1 MNVKSTIFPIDVET
15 GEVVPGIQ
23 MIDEDDRRRRKFYF
37 AKQNDRT
44 IRRRDHLSLG
54 EFYMTSCHK
63 NQFDGLKPQDVARLV
78 YLATF
83 MDYDCV
89 LKDNDNH
96 LTVDDLP
103 KLLEVSPKTFERLWA
118 KIKGRYIVE
127 SEDGTL
133 TVVSGFFRG
142 KQKHIK
148 ERLTKVFIQKLQA
161 LYRNTPKSKR
171 RLLGYVFQLLYHV
184 NVEYNVL
191 AKNPLETELE
201 LVEPITVKEFAAM
214 IGYDES
220 QVSRLEKAYS
230 AVTFMC
236 NGRLQHFCA
245 FVDHGKNT
253 EGRFVVINPRI
264 FYAGK
269 CHEQVDVLGL
279 FFR

>member
-1 MNVKSTIFPIDVET
+1 MKDTIFPIDITT
-15 GEVVPGIQ
+15 GEYVQGIQ
-23 MIDEDDRRRRKFYF
+23 MTDEEDRKRRKEYWE
-37 AKQNDRT
+37 KQNDKT
-44 IRRRDHLSLG
+44 IRRKDHLNLG
-54 EFYMTSCHK
+54 EFYMTPCHK
-63 NQFDGLKPQDVARLV
+63 NQFDGLQPHDVARLV

-83 MDYDCV
+83 MDYDYI
-89 LKDNDNH
+89 LKSRDTH

-103 KLLEVSPKTFERLWA
+103 KLLEVSKKTFNRLWE
-118 KIKGRYIVE
+118 KIQGRYITE
-127 SEDGTL
+127 SEDGSL
-133 TVVSGFFRG
+133 TVVSGFLRG
-142 KQKHIK
+142 KQKRIE
-148 ERLTKVFIQKLQA
+148 ERLTKVFIQKPQA

-184 NVEYNVL
+184 NVQYNIL
-191 AKNPLETELE
+191 AKNPLESELE

-230 AVTFMC
+230 DVAFMC
-236 NGRLQHFCA
+236 DGRLQHFCA
-245 FVDHGKNT
+245 FVDHGGNA

-269 CHEQVDVLGL
+269 CHEQADVLGL

>member
-1 MNVKSTIFPIDVET
+1 MKDTIYPIDIST
-15 GEVVPGIQ
+15 GEYVQGIQ
-23 MIDEDDRRRRKFYF
+23 MTDEKDRERIKRYWQ
-37 AKQNDRT
+37 KQNDRT
-44 IRRRDHLSLG
+44 IRRKDHLTLG
-54 EFYMTSCHK
+54 EFYMTSCRN
-63 NQFDGLKPQDVARLV
+63 NQFNGLQPQDVARLV

-83 MDYDCV
+83 MDYDYV
-89 LKDNDNH
+89 LKIRGTH

-103 KLLEVSPKTFERLWA
+103 ELLEVSKKTLDRLWH
-118 KIKGRYIVE
+118 KIQGRYIVE

-133 TVVSGFFRG
+133 TVVSGFLRG
-142 KQKHIK
+142 KQKRIE

-184 NVEYNVL
+184 NVQYNIL

-201 LVEPITVKEFAAM
+201 SVEPITVKEFAAM
-214 IGYDES
+214 IGYNES

-230 AVTFMC
+230 DLTFMC
-236 NGRLQHFCA
+236 DGRLQRFCA
-245 FVDHGKNT
+245 FVDHGRNA
-253 EGRFVVINPRI
+253 ERRFVIINPRI

-269 CHEQVDVLGL
+269 CHEQVDMLGL